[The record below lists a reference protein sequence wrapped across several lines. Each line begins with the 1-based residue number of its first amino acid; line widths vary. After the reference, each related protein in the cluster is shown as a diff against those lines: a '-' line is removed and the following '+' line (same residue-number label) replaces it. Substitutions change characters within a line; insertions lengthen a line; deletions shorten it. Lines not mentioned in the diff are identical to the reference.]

1 MQALTTYA
9 ASHRRGCA
17 GFEPWR
23 TTPTSVATSSFP
35 PTDVSSWSTAANA
48 DPPVASWVSR
58 LSRRGALLG
67 LLFALV
73 VAVALF
79 TRFSIDD
86 HLSRD
91 EAIFMYGGQQF
102 VAGVPYYVSIFDA
115 KTPLSPMIAGA
126 GVEVSK
132 VLGGSD
138 VHAARVVFFLFACA
152 AVMAVYLLALW
163 LWGSVLA
170 GVVSAAAFVSYK
182 GFAIDALGG
191 PDAKTPGVAFA
202 AASMVLLVR
211 RRWLSA
217 GVMSALAFL
226 CWQPL
231 GIYMVVAV
239 IAALVSAGD
248 RRRACARSL
257 VGVAIPVAGMFGYYW
272 IAGALSDFIDAA
284 FRFPLEGVKRVHTTV
299 GERVSHIGTV
309 VGDSYPALHGWLVWS
324 GLVAL
329 IVLAALA
336 IWQGRAAWRSV
347 LSHPLIS
354 IVIASFVPLAAFTLS
369 DVQNY
374 PDLYPSLPYAALGLG
389 GAAAVLVR
397 CVRSRRAARAVATIG
412 LTGAV
417 VLCGFTWVAYSRAR
431 PDGVGLM
438 IQRARAD
445 ALTRIL
451 GARGTLYAI
460 GDPVPLVLTH
470 RRNPSRY
477 IYLRSGVLQWMLAH
491 TPGRYAGWRAQL
503 LARDPSVIVVH
514 DFTWRGPHLLAFDR
528 FLGSRY
534 ETRWLGAWQVL
545 VKAPLLRRAEAAGV
559 VLNRVPG

>member
-48 DPPVASWVSR
+48 DPPVVSWVSR

-324 GLVAL
+324 GILFAVGARLFEEPVEFCPLLRAVAFAHAPGIVYGLAAFPGLTEWAGLILLGSLLWFVAALVAC
-329 IVLAALA
+329 VQGTMAVAPTRALA
-336 IWQGRAAWRSV
+336 ITGAS
-347 LSHPLIS
+347 LLTHE
-354 IVIASFVPLAAFTLS
+354 VIH
-369 DVQNY
+369 Q
-374 PDLYPSLPYAALGLG
+374 ALRLG
-389 GAAAVLVR
+389 G
-397 CVRSRRAARAVATIG
+397 
-412 LTGAV
+412 
-417 VLCGFTWVAYSRAR
+417 
-431 PDGVGLM
+431 LM
-438 IQRARAD
+438 
-445 ALTRIL
+445 
-451 GARGTLYAI
+451 
-460 GDPVPLVLTH
+460 P
-470 RRNPSRY
+470 
-477 IYLRSGVLQWMLAH
+477 
-491 TPGRYAGWRAQL
+491 
-503 LARDPSVIVVH
+503 
-514 DFTWRGPHLLAFDR
+514 
-528 FLGSRY
+528 
-534 ETRWLGAWQVL
+534 
-545 VKAPLLRRAEAAGV
+545 
-559 VLNRVPG
+559 